1 MNEIFHIQEVGGA
14 GSELSRA
21 LVAARLQ
28 GGVMVIDRN
37 FRVVMI
43 DRRTADFCR
52 VSAGQSQGKRFYGLF
67 PALLG
72 SAFSAELH
80 QIINSAGGR
89 SFTRPT
95 EDHLLNQFA
104 DAFSRDGSALVKA
117 SMGAYADGSN
127 IYALIQFEFQ
137 NPVKSGLAN
146 AVEKHSPDSPA
157 AIAAGKKHGG
167 DSVYI
172 DSSSAY
178 LVTDRFGFI
187 ASISPSAQALF
198 GYSSGSDGELL
209 IGSSVRTLFPGLD
222 GLQGFDLVE
231 NIGNLIALHNQGYL
245 LAATARGESR
255 YLDIKLFHS
264 AKDQDQL
271 IVLCT
276 DCTEVSQQADELLN
290 RGQLFD
296 LTSQHI
302 ADGIALVD
310 AEGFLLEINPIAE
323 QLLGFTLD
331 KSKPQQIHIAMPLAN
346 EETGVAVTPVHD
358 ALNKA
363 MNIESDQ
370 SLLLKV
376 RGATPLSV
384 SVSAFP
390 LRDAMGRINK
400 CLVVFRPL
408 SEARR
413 VSSRLKW
420 QAMHDTLTGLPNR
433 ASLSKRLQKAIEI
446 ARLEG
451 AIHAL
456 LYIDLYNF
464 SVINDTSGHTAGD
477 ELLKQ
482 FGQLLIR
489 IAGPSDI
496 VARIGNDEFA
506 LLLHRVNY
514 DKAMMLAERI
524 LSELKELHVPWEGEM
539 LKIGA
544 SIGAIL
550 IDETALSDIDLM
562 ISAGSSCATARDKGR
577 NKIHFQSYNE
587 EVARRRSLAT
597 SMPKIVSALDED
609 RFTLFA
615 QPIVPINGITASAKC
630 YEVLVRMRDSDGS
643 ILPPSEFIPGAE
655 HFSLIDDLDKW
666 VFSHSLKFLQRLQAK
681 GSQLPLLSVNLSGST
696 VGDENAIDYILK
708 GFSETG
714 IAPKYI
720 QFEIT
725 ETAAV
730 KHLHEAK
737 RLISTLRSVGVSIA
751 LDDFGSGLSSFAYLK
766 ELPIDCLKID
776 SSFIHT
782 MENSD
787 VDYSVVSTI
796 NHLGHIM
803 GITTVAEGVENEK
816 QLQLLKKIGVDYLQG
831 FLFQHPQ
838 PLNQIS
844 R

>member
-1 MNEIFHIQEVGGA
+1 M
-14 GSELSRA
+14 
-21 LVAARLQ
+21 
-28 GGVMVIDRN
+28 
-37 FRVVMI
+37 
-43 DRRTADFCR
+43 
-52 VSAGQSQGKRFYGLF
+52 
-67 PALLG
+67 
-72 SAFSAELH
+72 
-80 QIINSAGGR
+80 
-89 SFTRPT
+89 
-95 EDHLLNQFA
+95 
-104 DAFSRDGSALVKA
+104 
-117 SMGAYADGSN
+117 
-127 IYALIQFEFQ
+127 
-137 NPVKSGLAN
+137 
-146 AVEKHSPDSPA
+146 
-157 AIAAGKKHGG
+157 AI
-167 DSVYI
+167 V
-172 DSSSAY
+172 
-178 LVTDRFGFI
+178 
-187 ASISPSAQALF
+187 
-198 GYSSGSDGELL
+198 SGSDGELL
-209 IGSSVRTLFPGLD
+209 VGSSVRTLFPGLD

-714 IAPKYI
+714 IAPKHI

>member
-1 MNEIFHIQEVGGA
+1 MNNIFHIKGVSGA

-21 LVAARLQ
+21 LVAARLK
-28 GGVMVIDRN
+28 GGVMIVDRN

-43 DRRTADFCR
+43 DRKAAEFCA
-52 VSAGQSQGKRFYGLF
+52 VSSGQSQGKRFYALF

-72 SAFSAELH
+72 TEFAASLH
-80 QIINSAGGR
+80 QVTSSLGSKR
-89 SFTRPT
+89 CSRPA
-95 EDHLLNQFA
+95 DNPLLNQFVE
-104 DAFSRDGSALVKA
+104 AFARDKSALLGISIKA
-117 SMGAYADGSN
+117 YDDDSN
-127 IYALIQFEFQ
+127 IYGLIQLKLQ
-137 NPVKSGLAN
+137 NIPRQQSSKTQLETDSEQPCKSVQQSGIKERDAFLL
-146 AVEKHSPDSPA
+146 DSNSA
-157 AIAAGKKHGG
+157 YIVC
-167 DSVYI
+167 DSYGFI
-172 DSSSAY
+172 SRLSSA
-178 LVTDRFGFI
+178 
-187 ASISPSAQALF
+187 AEKLF
-198 GYSSGSDGELL
+198 AYSNELL
-209 IGSSVRTLFPGLD
+209 IGSSVRILFPGLD
-222 GLQGFDLVE
+222 EMDSLDLRE
-231 NIGNLIALHNQGYL
+231 NFSSLRDQHIQGYL
-245 LAATARGESR
+245 LAATSQGESR
-255 YLDIKLFHS
+255 YLDVKLFACADS
-264 AKDQDQL
+264 EDEL
-271 IVLCT
+271 VIVCSDWT
-276 DCTEVSQQADELLN
+276 HASQQADDLIN
-290 RGQLFD
+290 RGRLFD
-296 LTSQHI
+296 LTSRHI
-302 ADGIALVD
+302 ADGVLMVD
-310 AEGFLLEINPIAE
+310 AEGFLTEINPIAE
-323 QLLGFTLD
+323 QLLNIELD
-331 KSKPQQIHIAMPLAN
+331 KSKPTQIHVAMPLAN
-346 EETGVAVTPVHD
+346 EDTGVTVTPVHD

-363 MNIESDQ
+363 LNVESNQ

-376 RGATPLSV
+376 RGATPMSV

-390 LRDAMGRINK
+390 LRDSMGRVTK
-400 CLVVFRPL
+400 CLVIFRPL

-420 QAMHDTLTGLPNR
+420 QAMHDPLTGLPNR
-433 ASLSKRLQKAIEI
+433 ASLAKRIQKAIEI
-446 ARLEG
+446 AKLEG

-464 SVINDTSGHTAGD
+464 SVINDTSGHHAGD

-482 FGQLLIR
+482 FAHLLVKL
-489 IAGPSDI
+489 AGPSDI
-496 VARIGNDEFA
+496 AARIGNDEFA

-514 DKAMMLAERI
+514 DKAMALAEQI
-524 LSELKELHVPWEGEM
+524 LNELKELSIPWEGEV

-544 SIGAIL
+544 SIGGIL
-550 IDETALSDIDLM
+550 IDADAVSDIDLM

-577 NKIHFQSYNE
+577 NKIHFQSFNE
-587 EVARRRSLAT
+587 EVAKRRSLAT

-615 QPIVPINGITASAKC
+615 QPIVPMNRSMGPAKY

-643 ILPPSEFIPGAE
+643 ILQPSEFIPVAE

-666 VFSHSLKFLQRLQAK
+666 VFNHSLKFLQMLKAK
-681 GSQLPLLSVNLSGST
+681 GSPLPMLSVNLSGST
-696 VGDENAIDYILK
+696 VGDENAIDYILS
-708 GFSETG
+708 GFSDSG
-714 IAPKYI
+714 ISPRHI

-730 KHLHEAK
+730 KHLQEAK
-737 RLISTLRSVGVSIA
+737 RLIATLRSVGVSIA

-803 GITTVAEGVENEK
+803 EIPTVAEGVENEK

-838 PLNQIS
+838 PLNKIS
-844 R
+844 L

>member
-1 MNEIFHIQEVGGA
+1 
-14 GSELSRA
+14 
-21 LVAARLQ
+21 
-28 GGVMVIDRN
+28 
-37 FRVVMI
+37 
-43 DRRTADFCR
+43 
-52 VSAGQSQGKRFYGLF
+52 
-67 PALLG
+67 
-72 SAFSAELH
+72 
-80 QIINSAGGR
+80 
-89 SFTRPT
+89 
-95 EDHLLNQFA
+95 
-104 DAFSRDGSALVKA
+104 
-117 SMGAYADGSN
+117 MGAYADGSN

-137 NPVKSGLAN
+137 NPAKSGLAN

-456 LYIDLYNF
+456 LYIDL
-464 SVINDTSGHTAGD
+464 
-477 ELLKQ
+477 
-482 FGQLLIR
+482 
-489 IAGPSDI
+489 
-496 VARIGNDEFA
+496 
-506 LLLHRVNY
+506 
-514 DKAMMLAERI
+514 
-524 LSELKELHVPWEGEM
+524 
-539 LKIGA
+539 
-544 SIGAIL
+544 
-550 IDETALSDIDLM
+550 
-562 ISAGSSCATARDKGR
+562 
-577 NKIHFQSYNE
+577 
-587 EVARRRSLAT
+587 
-597 SMPKIVSALDED
+597 
-609 RFTLFA
+609 
-615 QPIVPINGITASAKC
+615 
-630 YEVLVRMRDSDGS
+630 
-643 ILPPSEFIPGAE
+643 
-655 HFSLIDDLDKW
+655 
-666 VFSHSLKFLQRLQAK
+666 
-681 GSQLPLLSVNLSGST
+681 
-696 VGDENAIDYILK
+696 
-708 GFSETG
+708 
-714 IAPKYI
+714 
-720 QFEIT
+720 
-725 ETAAV
+725 
-730 KHLHEAK
+730 
-737 RLISTLRSVGVSIA
+737 
-751 LDDFGSGLSSFAYLK
+751 
-766 ELPIDCLKID
+766 
-776 SSFIHT
+776 
-782 MENSD
+782 
-787 VDYSVVSTI
+787 
-796 NHLGHIM
+796 
-803 GITTVAEGVENEK
+803 
-816 QLQLLKKIGVDYLQG
+816 
-831 FLFQHPQ
+831 
-838 PLNQIS
+838 
-844 R
+844 